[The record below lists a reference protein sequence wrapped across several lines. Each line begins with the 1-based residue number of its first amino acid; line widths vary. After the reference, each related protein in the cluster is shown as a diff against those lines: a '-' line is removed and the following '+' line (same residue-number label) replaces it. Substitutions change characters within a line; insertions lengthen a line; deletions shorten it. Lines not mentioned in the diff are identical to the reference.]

1 MNYCCCCCDD
11 EVGVERIEE
20 RTEEDS
26 PALGME
32 AEDILVAVDNPA
44 VDILV
49 VDIPAV
55 DIPVVDIPVGD
66 ILPSRV
72 PPAVDILPFRVP
84 PADNLIIK
92 NQIQN

>member
-1 MNYCCCCCDD
+1 MNYCCCCDD
-11 EVGVERIEE
+11 EAGVERIEE
-20 RTEEDS
+20 RTEEDN
-26 PALGME
+26 PALGTV